1 MGRPIERP
9 RAVED
14 QAGLWLGACA
24 AAGEG
29 VKDGLSPRPGP
40 AAWRAQLEDVA
51 VIIRTVA
58 GGRAIECAF
67 GVEDQA
73 SGRSG
78 AIAGARETVKHIFGP
93 RPIAAQWRLQLEYH
107 ATAVTAA
114 SLAASPGRAI
124 QPAEIIE
131 DQAGERKTALST
143 ALAAMDNLF
152 RPNSP
157 AIWQ

>member
-9 RAVED
+9 SDVED
-14 QAGLWLGACA
+14 QAGRWPGAVA

-29 VKDGLSPRPGP
+29 VKDGLSPRPGT
-40 AAWRAQLEDVA
+40 AAWRYQLEDVA
-51 VIIRTVA
+51 VIIRAVA

-107 ATAVTAA
+107 ATAVTAPA
-114 SLAASPGRAI
+114 LAASPGPALQRAELI
-124 QPAEIIE
+124 
-131 DQAGERKTALST
+131 
-143 ALAAMDNLF
+143 
-152 RPNSP
+152 
-157 AIWQ
+157 